1 VELESVIDI
10 HIDGQSRT
18 RGIDAAIAA
27 LAERQ
32 HGVVARRQLDA
43 LGVGRGAIDRRL
55 HRGRLCAI
63 HRGVYGVGHRA
74 LSTQGRWM
82 AAVLAAGPGAV
93 LSHQS
98 AAALWGLRPTARNR
112 IDVTTSRKLSTRP
125 GIHPH
130 CAVLQPD
137 EITTQNGIPTTTP
150 ARTLLDLAA
159 VLPKQA
165 VQRAVNEAEVLR
177 LADATAVHDLKA
189 RHPRHRGIS
198 KLHADHHIPA
208 LTRSELEARF
218 ITFLD
223 VAVLPRPTVNTLI
236 EDMEVDFAWPEHRL
250 IAELDGFEFHAT
262 RRAFERDRARDRR
275 LQAHRWR
282 VIRITWRQLHDD
294 PERLAAEL
302 AVLLNVRRRRARSPR

>member
-1 VELESVIDI
+1 
-10 HIDGQSRT
+10 
-18 RGIDAAIAA
+18 
-27 LAERQ
+27 
-32 HGVVARRQLDA
+32 
-43 LGVGRGAIDRRL
+43 
-55 HRGRLCAI
+55 
-63 HRGVYGVGHRA
+63 
-74 LSTQGRWM
+74 M

-98 AAALWGLRPTARNR
+98 AAALWAVRPTSRHR
-112 IDVTTSRKLSTRP
+112 IDVTTSRKLSRRP

-130 CAVLQPD
+130 RAVLPPD
-137 EITTQNGIPTTTP
+137 EITSENGIPTTTP

-159 VLPKQA
+159 VLRPHA
-165 VQRAVNEAEVLR
+165 LERAIEQAEVLR
-177 LADATAVHDLKA
+177 LADDLSLDELLSRHLGARGAKALRRILAITQLGAT
-189 RHPRHRGIS
+189 I
-198 KLHADHHIPA
+198 
-208 LTRSELEARF
+208 TRSELEARF

-275 LQAHRWR
+275 LQAHGWR

>member
-1 VELESVIDI
+1 
-10 HIDGQSRT
+10 
-18 RGIDAAIAA
+18 
-27 LAERQ
+27 
-32 HGVVARRQLDA
+32 
-43 LGVGRGAIDRRL
+43 
-55 HRGRLCAI
+55 
-63 HRGVYGVGHRA
+63 
-74 LSTQGRWM
+74 M

-98 AAALWGLRPTARNR
+98 AAALWGLRPTARDR

-130 CAVLQPD
+130 CAVLPSD
-137 EITTQNGIPTTTP
+137 ETTTKIGIPTTTP

-159 VLPKQA
+159 VLPRQA

-177 LADATAVHDLKA
+177 LADATALYVLKS

-198 KLHADHHIPA
+198 KLHEDHHVPG

-223 VAVLPRPTVNTLI
+223 EAVLPRPTVNTVI
-236 EDMEVDFAWPEHRL
+236 EAMEVDFAWPAHRL
-250 IAELDGFEFHAT
+250 IAELDGFAFHAT
-262 RRAFERDRARDRR
+262 RRAFEQDRARDRR
-275 LQAHRWR
+275 LQAHGWR

-294 PERLAAEL
+294 SERLAAEL
-302 AVLLNVRRRRARSPR
+302 AALLNVVEGDRVP